1 MSKHK
6 SKSQWRSKKISSPK
20 KSKFT
25 KKKLSPAEQSLQK
38 AKKTTAPKRK
48 IKRAKPQPRTKTS
61 SVRGKKTNLVKKLF
75 IFIIFL
81 VLVFGAIGS
90 ISLFLLTKSLPHPE
104 KLIERSIA
112 QSTKIYARDEKTL
125 LYEIFSEQRRTVVDL
140 EKIPQHLVYATI
152 VSEDRDFFT
161 HPGFDISGIAR
172 AILVDILR
180 GGKVQGGSTLTQQ
193 FIKNAFLTRK
203 KTYTRKIKELLMAY
217 QVEKKFSKLE
227 ILQMYFNEIP
237 YGSNAYGAE
246 AASQIYFSKSVRD
259 LTLDETT
266 LLAALPK
273 APTYYSPYGQHTEE
287 LLFRQHFILDVMT
300 EEGYITSSQAL
311 QAKSINTLEKI
322 TSRRENI
329 RAPHF
334 VFYVRELLTEK
345 YGDRLVEQGGLKVIT
360 TLDFDKQTI
369 AEQAIEKYAERNEE
383 IFDAT
388 NAALVAI
395 DVDTG
400 QILAMVGSK
409 DFFNEEIDGQ
419 VNVVTRERQ
428 PGSSFK
434 PIVYATAFEKG
445 YTPNTII
452 FDAETSF
459 GPKTP
464 EPDAQDYIP
473 RNYDEKF
480 RGPVSMRKALA
491 GSLNIP
497 GVKTMYLAGVNNVLN
512 TAERMGYTTLEDREQ
527 YGLSLVL
534 GGGEIKLLEHVAAF
548 AIFAREGV
556 KIPTTSILKVEDNK
570 GNILEELPKKPKLP
584 QTVFD
589 PQIARLINDILSD
602 NQSRAF
608 MFGYQNFL
616 TLPNRPV
623 AAKTGTTNDFRD
635 AWTVGFTPNL
645 AAGVWVGNNNNDVM
659 GEKADGSTVAAPI
672 WNEFMKRAL
681 ENTSPQPFTPPE
693 TIYVDKPILN
703 GEIPGKITLKIDTA
717 SKKLATELTPDS
729 QIIEKTFVSFYPIL
743 YYIDKNNPQGPLPSN
758 PKADY
763 QYEFWEEG
771 ITNWLTAVS
780 ELLASP
786 ASPSVILPLQDDKEE
801 GQDDKEEGQDD
812 KESVIPSED
821 GEGPKVVI
829 SDFIFDLAL
838 EGLEIP
844 PTEYDDVHIP
854 ANEPYI
860 KILSPSNNTII
871 NENVIRIKV
880 EASAPRGLKKI
891 TCSIDDAPLDSIVVN
906 SPNIQSYTCVLGLSG
921 ISSGKHTIKATA
933 LDDVGNN
940 NTDAIQIITA
950 QGFERTFEWLSPK
963 NNDVVYQ
970 GNFPLTLS
978 VLTPP
983 TKINT
988 IKFFAQNQNTYQLS
1002 LISTIFNPETV
1013 GVIETPWNLADK
1025 GMYELWAEMTDID
1038 GQTQTSNKIQI
1049 EIE

>member
-1 MSKHK
+1 MSKRK
-6 SKSQWRSKKISSPK
+6 SKSQWRSKKISPPK

-25 KKKLSPAEQSLQK
+25 LLNSRKANLTGFTKKKLKQTKPASTK
-38 AKKTTAPKRK
+38 KRKTKKTTAPKRK
-48 IKRAKPQPRTKTS
+48 IKRAKPQ
-61 SVRGKKTNLVKKLF
+61 KTNLVKKLF

-81 VLVFGAIGS
+81 TLAAGAIGS
-90 ISLFLLTKSLPHPE
+90 ISLIVLTKSLPHPE

-140 EKIPQHLVYATI
+140 KKIPQHLVYATI
-152 VSEDRDFFT
+152 VSEDKDFFT
-161 HPGFDISGIAR
+161 HPGFDISGIVR
-172 AILVDILR
+172 AILVDIIR

-193 FIKNAFLTRK
+193 FIKNAFLTPK

-217 QVEKKFSKLE
+217 QVEKKFSKTE

-259 LTLDETT
+259 LTLDETA

-287 LLFRQHFILDVMT
+287 LVSRQHFILDVMT
-300 EEGYITSSQAL
+300 EEGYITSSQAM

-322 TSRRENI
+322 TTRRENI

-345 YGDRLVEQGGLKVIT
+345 YGNRLVEQGGLKVIT

-369 AEQAIEKYAERNEE
+369 AEQSIEKHAERNEE

-395 DVDTG
+395 DVGTG

-419 VNVVTRERQ
+419 VNVVIRERQ

-452 FDAETSF
+452 FDVETIF

-473 RNYDEKF
+473 QNYDEKF
-480 RGPVSMRKALA
+480 RGPVTMRKALA
-491 GSLNIP
+491 GSLNVP
-497 GVKTMYLAGVNNVLN
+497 GVKTMYLAGVNNALN
-512 TAERMGYTTLEDREQ
+512 TAERMGYTTLADKKR

-570 GNILEELPKKPKLP
+570 GNILEQLPKKPKLP

-589 PQIARLINDILSD
+589 PQITRLINDILSD

-645 AAGVWVGNNNNDVM
+645 AAGVWVGNNNNDTM

-681 ENTSPQPFTPPE
+681 ENTPPQPFTPPE

-729 QIIEKTFVSFYPIL
+729 HIIEKTFVNFYPIL
-743 YYIDKNNPQGPLPSN
+743 YYIDKNNPQGPPPSN
-758 PKADY
+758 PHADY

-786 ASPSVILPLQDDKEE
+786 PTDKEE
-801 GQDDKEEGQDD
+801 GPN
-812 KESVIPSED
+812 VI
-821 GEGPKVVI
+821 I
-829 SDFIFDLAL
+829 SDFILELAL

-860 KILSPSNNTII
+860 KILSPSPNTII
-871 NENVIRIKV
+871 NENIIRVNV

-891 TCSIDDAPLDSIVVN
+891 LCSIDDAPLGSIVVSN
-906 SPNIQSYTCVLGLSG
+906 PNIQSYTCVLGLGG
-921 ISSGKHTIKATA
+921 ISSGKHALKATA
-933 LDDVGNN
+933 LDDVSNS
-940 NTDAIQIITA
+940 NTDTIQIITA
-950 QGFERTFEWLSPK
+950 QGFEQTFEWLLPQ
-963 NNDVVYQ
+963 NNDMVYQ
-970 GNFPLTLS
+970 DNFPLTLS

-988 IKFFAQNQNTYQLS
+988 IKFFVQNQNTYQLS
-1002 LISTIFNPETV
+1002 LVSTIFNPETV
-1013 GVIETPWNLADK
+1013 GVIEANWNLANK
-1025 GMYELWAEMTDID
+1025 GIYELWAEFVDTN
-1038 GQTQTSNKIQI
+1038 GQ
-1049 EIE
+1049 